1 MKVDSGIIN
10 PLIKQ
15 ESVEVQQFYDDLM
28 EFHELFENCKVLVK
42 KVSVFNVT
50 ESIKNKLFELFPEI
64 TKKTIKHRSGV
75 VIQYNPQIV
84 KFEGKEITVPIEVAN
99 ILYEFPFICDR
110 VIHGVLPKVVADT
123 QLRIISDII
132 VSLNRGEYDILTQ
145 YIKKFTE
152 KELVFQNGAK
162 FTLSDPYTIRYDSQK
177 YYGNA
182 TTVKQVNLLNV
193 AYINTFFGNITDPFG
208 RFKE

>member
-15 ESVEVQQFYDDLM
+15 EPVEVQQFYNDLM

-50 ESIKNKLFELFPEI
+50 ENIKNKLFELFPEI

-75 VIQYNPQIV
+75 IIQYNPQIV
-84 KFEGKEITVPIEVAN
+84 KYDGKEITVPIEVAN

-123 QLRIISDII
+123 QLKIISDII